1 MQASWRTDADK
12 LTFIACVPCPRSSII
27 TPGLQDSPDCMI
39 GDVNLFLSEADEDP
53 EGCIGELELMI
64 APKDARRQGYGR
76 ATILA
81 FVRYNQR
88 HLEDI
93 LKEYRGEKDKM
104 QLLQLRVKSGG
115 SNEKSLRL
123 FESIGFM
130 KVEQS
135 PNYFG
140 EFELVLE
147 GFLGEER
154 TTALLEK
161 YSVDGYVELPYGKDN
176 STSGEK
182 QSAASVLNTNVT
194 KES

>member
-1 MQASWRTDADK
+1 
-12 LTFIACVPCPRSSII
+12 
-27 TPGLQDSPDCMI
+27 MI

-81 FVRYNQR
+81 FVRYIQM
-88 HLEDI
+88 HLDEI
-93 LKEYRGEKDKM
+93 LKEYRGEKEKM
-104 QLLQLRVKSGG
+104 QLLQLRVKIGG
-115 SNEKSLRL
+115 SNENSLRL

-154 TTALLEK
+154 STTLLGK
-161 YSVDGYVELPYGKDN
+161 YGVDVYTELLYGKDN
-176 STSGEK
+176 ASPPVPLSEHSTD
-182 QSAASVLNTNVT
+182 N
-194 KES
+194 